1 MDLNIKSDT
10 VDKAI
15 EIIEDSTKE
24 TRNAL
29 DQKTSRGINKLFD
42 LLKSTPIGIKAE
54 VYIQERPYK
63 LKLAMDEMKKKYENI
78 PQVNRTEPSSYIAL
92 KGVNELNYC
101 LDEDYLKEMFENL
114 LVSDMDTRKQGRVL
128 PAYIEIIKQL
138 SKADAD
144 FLKLLYNNDS
154 GVCSISLKLSQVGKS
169 GYSELD
175 EYIIYNYSQYN
186 NSYRYLTLKLNPLTI
201 DNLLMHRLIE
211 TNYILYYTYSDALK
225 QYDILFDDVKTKYKV
240 EPNNLLTYDKGF
252 VRLTEL
258 GKNFIDICL
267 S

>member
-138 SKADAD
+138 SNNDAK
-144 FLKLLYNNDS
+144 FLKTLNDLRK
-154 GVCSISLKLSQVGKS
+154 LKFSNFPILK
-169 GYSELD
+169 
-175 EYIIYNYSQYN
+175 IIYVDSNKNPIYNENDLILIDISTENVTQIPAIVIENLLRLNIIEISFSNYLPN
-186 NSYRYLTLKLNPLTI
+186 NSIYANAFHKLVENKKDLFDFKKGMLNI
-201 DNLLMHRLIE
+201 
-211 TNYILYYTYSDALK
+211 TNYGL
-225 QYDILFDDVKTKYKV
+225 
-240 EPNNLLTYDKGF
+240 
-252 VRLTEL
+252 
-258 GKNFIDICL
+258 NFIDICL